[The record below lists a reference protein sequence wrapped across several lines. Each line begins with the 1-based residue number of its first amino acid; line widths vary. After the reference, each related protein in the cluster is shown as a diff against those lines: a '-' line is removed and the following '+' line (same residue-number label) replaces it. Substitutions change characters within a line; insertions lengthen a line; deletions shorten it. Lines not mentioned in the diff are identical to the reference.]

1 MYKEARKMAIK
12 IARQY
17 GLELEDIQGPRRTKL
32 LVQARKDIIK
42 ALHKRGL
49 SLSVIGWTI
58 GRDHTTVLH
67 HLKKKPPSS

>member
-1 MYKEARKMAIK
+1 MYKEARKLAII

-17 GLELEDIQGPRRTKL
+17 NLELEDIQGPRRTGL
-32 LVQARKDIIK
+32 HVQARRDIIK
-42 ALHKRGL
+42 ALRKRGL

-67 HLKKKPPSS
+67 HLRKIHPG